1 MEKRTLDMKCFFR
14 STLQPVTVFSRYT
27 ECPRRKGPNFGRV
40 FLRSNYT
47 DITQN
52 TYIQSSMVTEILARE
67 VRNFDSCYSLIDYQI
82 HIETGRNMWLL

>member
-1 MEKRTLDMKCFFR
+1 MPLARFEPAVPASERPQAYTLDR
-14 STLQPVTVFSRYT
+14 AATGISTGKYT
-27 ECPRRKGPNFGRV
+27 GCNRRNGPDFGRV

-67 VRNFDSCYSLIDYQI
+67 V
-82 HIETGRNMWLL
+82 